1 MDTDPTYYYYSYS
14 GVTYSNQLRFTNI
27 YLIPDLLLDIDPSID
42 LMSNLFSND
51 TNKNLK
57 EDIINTA
64 KNDQSIDFI
73 KSSKF
78 RYKFNYT

>member
-1 MDTDPTYYYYSYS
+1 
-14 GVTYSNQLRFTNI
+14 
-27 YLIPDLLLDIDPSID
+27 
-42 LMSNLFSND
+42 MSNLFSND